1 MVPRIGATR
10 CIAVFEFA
18 GPTLACYPKA
28 MARWNV
34 ASCVVVIICAQHALG
49 HAEEAKPVAASTK
62 PTAAEPTAAT
72 PTATAPKKPKKPR
85 KRAAAEQD
93 RLIFEQSKDGRAFA
107 DLISTKPVQANV
119 SAEKGLPTVGGP
131 GGGWVG
137 VGATKCCGED
147 PGGGGG
153 GGGVGTAVGVGTGT
167 GYSGYGPRDKAP
179 STGSVH
185 LVVRGVGEPLP
196 ATAAIRSR
204 IATRMASVKRCAQV
218 SGATVASKTTV
229 EFAIDEA
236 GRVVVVKATGDN
248 QVVVDCVAKLA
259 PAWRLPAPET
269 NTAQTRFEVT
279 FTSTP

>member
-1 MVPRIGATR
+1 MVR
-10 CIAVFEFA
+10 
-18 GPTLACYPKA
+18 
-28 MARWNV
+28 
-34 ASCVVVIICAQHALG
+34 SSVVVVGVVAALCAQLTDGYAQDTQP
-49 HAEEAKPVAASTK
+49 AVAKKTTTAQPAAVP
-62 PTAAEPTAAT
+62 PTAAA
-72 PTATAPKKPKKPR
+72 PTATVPKKPKKPR

-93 RLIFEQSKDGRAFA
+93 RLLFERSKEGRAFA
-107 DLISTKPVQANV
+107 ELLATSSPAPNTLAGANGV
-119 SAEKGLPTVGGP
+119 
-131 GGGWVG
+131 
-137 VGATKCCGED
+137 VGAEPLPSGLGAGWSSVHASKCCGADE
-147 PGGGGG
+147 GVGGG

-167 GYSGYGPRDKAP
+167 GYSGYGSRDKAA
-179 STGSVH
+179 SNGSVH

-204 IATRMASVKRCAQV
+204 IATRMAAVKRCAQV